1 MTQEPLLIQD
11 PENHTL
17 FSGTYLP
24 HPSRPRPNQGVPAP
38 PPPPAEGWESWL
50 VGYRSKDFFLPD
62 LFWYKIFLEM
72 RIPDEFKVSSTA
84 KS

>member
-24 HPSRPRPNQGVPAP
+24 HPSRPNQGVPPGGGGGVRELACRLQVQGLLSP
-38 PPPPAEGWESWL
+38 GSLL
-50 VGYRSKDFFLPD
+50 VQNVFRNAHTRRVQGQQYGKKLINIS
-62 LFWYKIFLEM
+62 
-72 RIPDEFKVSSTA
+72 
-84 KS
+84 